1 MFFLYFYIM
10 SAKPKNKLNKEL
22 GLVDVFALSTGAMIS
37 SGFFLLPGLASQYT
51 GPSVFISYLLAAIL
65 ILPAMLSIAEL
76 ATALPRSGGVYFLLD
91 RSLGPMMGTVGGIG
105 AYFSL
110 VLKTSFALVGIG
122 AYTALFFDFPI
133 RIIAVVLTL
142 LFMFINIM
150 GSKKTTK
157 LQNFLVFFLI
167 GVMVLFLVEGFRTIF
182 GLNLQ
187 ETVTDNLTPLFSN
200 GFAGLISTTAF
211 VYVSYLGLTEAA
223 SVAEE
228 VKNPERN
235 IPLGM
240 ILSLIVTTILY
251 VGGVFIMVS
260 LIPKGEFIIDK
271 TPVWTAGHAVF
282 KIIPTKIAG
291 ILIIGAAIA
300 AFATTAN
307 GGLMSASRYPMAMA
321 RDKVL
326 PSVFTHVGKYKTPVY
341 SIIATSAVMLL
352 LILTVNVE
360 DIAKMA
366 GAFKFIIFFLVN
378 FAVIVMRNSKI
389 ESYDPG
395 YHSPFYPWMQIFGM
409 VTSVILI
416 AYAGWI
422 PILFSAAIVAFAMLW
437 YRYYSRKNAKR
448 EGAIYHWFAL
458 LGQKQHVGLENELLF
473 ILKEKGLRDGD
484 PFDEM
489 VVHAQVTRLESN
501 KISFKDLVSKV
512 SADLSSK
519 HEGSSH
525 QDLVNE
531 FLQVTNIDPAL
542 VIPRVSILY
551 GKSDTLQNPML
562 HIVTSNV
569 GVEKPV
575 EKGEISSEDNIRV
588 FFFLLNRTDNPKL
601 QLRILSRLMDIVE
614 RKQFVEH
621 ICAISNEREMK
632 EYLLHN
638 DRYITLELITNTT
651 TEHLINKMLKE
662 IRFPQDV
669 LVAMVQRKETILT
682 PRGDTLL
689 LEGDIVTI
697 IGEPK
702 GIKSLFDKYIHIEKI
717 R

>member
-1 MFFLYFYIM
+1 M
-10 SAKPKNKLNKEL
+10 AVKPKNKLNKEL

-65 ILPAMLSIAEL
+65 ILPAMFSIAEL
-76 ATALPRSGGVYFLLD
+76 ATAIPRAGGVYFLLD
-91 RSLGPMMGTVGGIG
+91 RSLGPMMGTLGGIG

-110 VLKTSFALVGIG
+110 VLKTCFALVGIG

-142 LFMFINIM
+142 LFMFVNIL

-182 GLNLQ
+182 GLNIQ
-187 ETVTDNLTPLFSN
+187 EMVGDNFSPFFSN

-240 ILSLIVTTILY
+240 ILSLIVTTIIY
-251 VGGVFIMVS
+251 VGGVFIMVAV
-260 LIPKGEFIIDK
+260 IPQTEFVSDVL
-271 TPVWTAGHAVF
+271 PVWTARLTVF
-282 KIIPTKIAG
+282 KIIPAKIAG

-307 GGLMSASRYPMAMA
+307 GGLMSASRYPMAMG

-326 PSVFTHVGKYKTPVY
+326 PSFFTFVGKYKTPVY
-341 SIIATSAVMLL
+341 SIIATSALMIL

-360 DIAKMA
+360 VLAKMA
-366 GAFKFIIFFLVN
+366 GAFKFIIFFLIN
-378 FAVIVMRNSKI
+378 FAVIVMRNSRI

-409 VTSVILI
+409 VSSVILI
-416 AYAGWI
+416 AYAGWV
-422 PILFSAAIVAFAMLW
+422 PILFSAAIVIFAMLW
-437 YRYYSRKNAKR
+437 YKYYSRKNAKR

-458 LGQKQHVGLENELLF
+458 LGQKQHVGLENEMLF

-489 VVHAQVTRLESN
+489 VVQAQVIRLHD
-501 KISFKDLVSKV
+501 KQISFTGLVDRV

-519 HEGSSH
+519 IEGSSH
-525 QDLVNE
+525 QHLVDE
-531 FLQVTNIDPAL
+531 FMQVTNIDPAL
-542 VIPRVSILY
+542 IIPRVSILY
-551 GKSDTLQNPML
+551 GKSEILERPML
-562 HIVTSNV
+562 LIVTSSV
-569 GVEKPV
+569 GIDKPI

-588 FFFLLNRTDNPKL
+588 FFFLLNRADNPKL

-614 RKQFVEH
+614 RRKFVESM
-621 ICAISNEREMK
+621 CEISNEREMK

-638 DRYITLELITNTT
+638 DRYITLELISNTS
-651 TEHLINKMLKE
+651 TEHLINKMLKD

-669 LVAMVQRKETILT
+669 LVAMVQRKKTILT

-702 GIKSLFDKYIHIEKI
+702 GVKSLFDKYIHI
-717 R
+717 

>member
-1 MFFLYFYIM
+1 
-10 SAKPKNKLNKEL
+10 
-22 GLVDVFALSTGAMIS
+22 
-37 SGFFLLPGLASQYT
+37 
-51 GPSVFISYLLAAIL
+51 
-65 ILPAMLSIAEL
+65 MLSIAEL
-76 ATALPRSGGVYFLLD
+76 ATAIPRSGGVYFLLD

-133 RIIAVVLTL
+133 RIIAVILTL
-142 LFMFINIM
+142 IFMFINIL

-182 GLNLQ
+182 GLNLA
-187 ETVTDNLTPLFSN
+187 ETVNNDSSPFFSN
-200 GFAGLISTTAF
+200 GFAGLISTTGF
-211 VYVSYLGLTEAA
+211 VFVSYLGLTEAA

-260 LIPKGEFIIDK
+260 IIPKAEFVGDV
-271 TPVWTAGHAVF
+271 TPVWTAAHAVF

-291 ILIIGAAIA
+291 ILVIGAAIA
-300 AFATTAN
+300 AFATTGN

-321 RDKVL
+321 RDKIL
-326 PSVFTHVGKYKTPVY
+326 PSVLTHVGKYKTPVY
-341 SIIATSAVMLL
+341 SIIATSALMLL
-352 LILTVNVE
+352 LILSLNVMV
-360 DIAKMA
+360 IAKMA
-366 GAFKFIIFFLVN
+366 GAFKFIIFFLAN

-389 ESYDPG
+389 ETYDPG

-409 VTSVILI
+409 ITALILI
-416 AYAGWI
+416 IYTGWI
-422 PILFSAAIVAFAMLW
+422 PILFSAAIVAVAMLW
-437 YRYYSRKNAKR
+437 YWYYSRKNVKR

-458 LGQKQHVGLENELLF
+458 LGQKQHVELENELLS

-489 VVHAQVTRLESN
+489 VVQAQITRLGSER
-501 KISFKDLVSKV
+501 ISFKDLVSKV
-512 SADLSSK
+512 SADFSSK
-519 HEGSSH
+519 IEGSNH
-525 QDLVNE
+525 QNLMNE

-542 VIPRVSILY
+542 IIPRVSILY
-551 GKSDTLQNPML
+551 GKSETIQSPIL
-562 HIVTSNV
+562 HIVTSTV
-569 GVEKPV
+569 GVDKPV

-614 RKQFVEH
+614 RIKFVEH
-621 ICAISNEREMK
+621 ICSITNEREIK
-632 EYLLHN
+632 EYVLHN
-638 DRYITLELITNTT
+638 DRYITLELINDTT
-651 TEHLINKMLKE
+651 TEVLIGKMLKD
-662 IRFPQDV
+662 IRFPLDV
-669 LVAMVQRKETILT
+669 LVAMIQRHEDVIT
-682 PRGDTLL
+682 PRGDTILK
-689 LEGDIVTI
+689 EGDIITI
-697 IGEPK
+697 IGDPK
-702 GIKSLFDKYIHIEKI
+702 GIKSMFDKYIHIES
-717 R
+717 